1 MKPIFEI
8 KQEGGIFHLY
18 GDRLG
23 ERVTLLAASKFK
35 NKLLTVCITSNGN
48 GRGHKIKEC

>member
-35 NKLLTVCITSNGN
+35 KQIVDRMHYLEWQWSRT
-48 GRGHKIKEC
+48 